1 MTRMNAT
8 VKGKA
13 DENYIKELRRE
24 FHRNPELSGQEQR
37 TSQRVIEELK
47 KLSIHEIRHNMA
59 GYGVLAVIGQ
69 KKDGPTVALRA
80 DMDALPIFEQ
90 SGVSFASQNEG
101 VMHACGHDAHTAMLL
116 GAAKILKS
124 TEQELPGRVLLVFQ
138 PAEENSP
145 VGGAKPLIEA
155 GAFLDPKPDAIFGLH
170 VWPSLPAGQVGVREG
185 NFMGASDRFRVRII
199 GKGGHASMPHETID
213 AAIVAVQVAQV
224 LQTIVSRNVNPL
236 DAGVLTLGKIQA
248 GTGHN
253 VIASEALLEGTVRT
267 FAPKTREMIKERF
280 YSIVQSVVESMV
292 ATVEI
297 DYQLGYPVLSNTP
310 EMVEIVREASTAML
324 GERAL
329 PHVEPAMVAE
339 DFAVYLQHFPGA
351 FFWLGCG
358 FEDTSLNAPL
368 HHPRFM
374 LDEGMLTTGSEML
387 AETAVRFLRSR

>member
-59 GYGVLAVIGQ
+59 GYGVLAIIGQ

-80 DMDALPIFEQ
+80 DTDALPIFEQ

-124 TEQELPGRVLLVFQ
+124 MEQELPGRVLLVFQ

-170 VWPSLPAGQVGVREG
+170 VWPQLPAGQVGVREG

-267 FAPKTREMIKERF
+267 FVPKTREMIKERF
-280 YSIVQSVVESMV
+280 YSIVQSVVESMG

-297 DYQLGYPVLSNTP
+297 DYQLGYPVLSNTA

-329 PHVEPAMVAE
+329 PQVEPAMVAE

-368 HHPRFM
+368 HHPKFM

-387 AETAVRFLRSR
+387 AETALRFLCSR

>member
-1 MTRMNAT
+1 MERLNSF

-13 DENYIKELRRE
+13 EENYIKELRRE

-37 TSQRVIEELK
+37 TSQRVCEELD
-47 KLSIHEIRHNMA
+47 KLSIHDIRPNMA

-80 DMDALPIFEQ
+80 DMDALPILEQ
-90 SGVSFASQNEG
+90 SGVSFASENEG

-124 TEQELPGRVLLVFQ
+124 MEAELPGQVVLVFQ

-170 VWPSLPAGQVGVREG
+170 VWPALPAGQIGVREG
-185 NFMGASDRFRVRII
+185 NFMGASDRFRIRII
-199 GKGGHASMPHETID
+199 GKGGHASMPHETVD

-224 LQTIVSRNVNPL
+224 LQTIVSRNINPL
-236 DAGVLTLGKIQA
+236 DTAVVTLGKIHA

-253 VIASEALLEGTVRT
+253 VIASEALIEGTVRT
-267 FAPKTREMIKERF
+267 FVPKTRDMIKERIH
-280 YSIVQSVVESMV
+280 SIVQSVVEGMG

-297 DYQLGYPVLSNTP
+297 EYQFGYPVLYNTP
-310 EMVEIVREASTAML
+310 EMVEIVREASTALL

-329 PHVEPAMVAE
+329 PQVEPAMVAE
-339 DFAVYLQHFPGA
+339 DFAVYLQNFPGA

-358 FEDTSLNAPL
+358 FEDTTLNAPL
-368 HHPRFM
+368 HHPKFM
-374 LDEGMLTTGSEML
+374 LDENILTTGSEML
-387 AETAVRFLRSR
+387 VETALRFFRSH

>member
-13 DENYIKELRRE
+13 DESYIKELRRE

-47 KLSIHEIRHNMA
+47 KLSIHEIRPNMA

-90 SGVSFASQNEG
+90 SGVPFASQNEG

-236 DAGVLTLGKIQA
+236 DAGVITLGKIQA

-280 YSIVQSVVESMV
+280 YSIVQSVVESMG

-310 EMVEIVREASTAML
+310 EMVDIVREASTAML

-329 PHVEPAMVAE
+329 PQVEPAMVAE

-387 AETAVRFLRSR
+387 AETALRFLRSR

>member
-13 DENYIKELRRE
+13 DESYIKELRRE

-47 KLSIHEIRHNMA
+47 KLLIHEIRHNLA
-59 GYGVLAVIGQ
+59 GYGVLAIIGQ

-124 TEQELPGRVLLVFQ
+124 VEQELPGQVLLVFQ

-170 VWPSLPAGQVGVREG
+170 VWPSLPAGQLGVREG
-185 NFMGASDRFRVRII
+185 NFMGASDRFRIRII

-267 FAPKTREMIKERF
+267 FVPKTREMIRERF
-280 YSIVQSVVESMV
+280 YSIVQSVVTSMG

-297 DYQLGYPVLSNTP
+297 DYQLGYPVLSNTT
-310 EMVEIVREASTAML
+310 EMVEIVREASTALL

-329 PHVEPAMVAE
+329 PQVEPAMVAE

-374 LDEGMLTTGSEML
+374 LNEGMLTTGSEML

>member
-47 KLSIHEIRHNMA
+47 KLSIHEIRHNLA
-59 GYGVLAVIGQ
+59 GYGVLAIIGQ

-124 TEQELPGRVLLVFQ
+124 VEQELPGQVLLVFQ

-185 NFMGASDRFRVRII
+185 NFMGASDRFRIRII

-267 FAPKTREMIKERF
+267 FVPKTREMIRERF
-280 YSIVQSVVESMV
+280 YSIVQSVVESMG

-297 DYQLGYPVLSNTP
+297 DYQLGYPVLSNTS
-310 EMVEIVREASTAML
+310 EMVEIVRGASTALL
-324 GERAL
+324 GDRAL
-329 PHVEPAMVAE
+329 PQVEPAMVAE

-387 AETAVRFLRSR
+387 AETALRFLRSR

>member
-13 DENYIKELRRE
+13 DESYIKEIRRE

-47 KLSIHEIRHNMA
+47 KLSIHEIRPNMA

-90 SGVSFASQNEG
+90 SGVPFASQNEG

-280 YSIVQSVVESMV
+280 YSIVQSVVESMG

-310 EMVEIVREASTAML
+310 EMVDIVREASTAML

-329 PHVEPAMVAE
+329 PQVEPAMVAE

-387 AETAVRFLRSR
+387 AETALRFLRSR

>member
-69 KKDGPTVALRA
+69 KTDGPTVALRA

-124 TEQELPGRVLLVFQ
+124 MEQELPGQVLLVFQ

-185 NFMGASDRFRVRII
+185 NFMGASDRFRIRII

-267 FAPKTREMIKERF
+267 FVPKTREMIRERF
-280 YSIVQSVVESMV
+280 YSIVQSVVASMG

-310 EMVEIVREASTAML
+310 EMVEIVRGASTALL

-329 PHVEPAMVAE
+329 PQVEPAMVAE

-368 HHPRFM
+368 HHPKFM

>member
-47 KLSIHEIRHNMA
+47 KLSIHEIRHNLA
-59 GYGVLAVIGQ
+59 GYGVLAIIGQ

-124 TEQELPGRVLLVFQ
+124 VEQELPGQVLLVFQ

-185 NFMGASDRFRVRII
+185 NFMGASDRFRIRII

-267 FAPKTREMIKERF
+267 FIPKTREMIRERF
-280 YSIVQSVVESMV
+280 YSIVQSVVASME

-310 EMVEIVREASTAML
+310 EMVEIVREASTALL

-329 PHVEPAMVAE
+329 PQVEPAMVAE

-358 FEDTSLNAPL
+358 FEDDSLNAPL
-368 HHPRFM
+368 HHPKFM
-374 LDEGMLTTGSEML
+374 LDERMLTTGSEML

>member
-1 MTRMNAT
+1 MKRMNAT

-13 DENYIKELRRE
+13 DESYIKELRRE

-47 KLSIHEIRHNMA
+47 KLSIHEIRHNLA
-59 GYGVLAVIGQ
+59 GYGVLAIIGQ

-124 TEQELPGRVLLVFQ
+124 VEQELPGQVLLVFQ

-267 FAPKTREMIKERF
+267 FAPKTREMIRERF
-280 YSIVQSVVESMV
+280 YSIVQSVVASMG

-310 EMVEIVREASTAML
+310 EMVEIVREASAALL

-329 PHVEPAMVAE
+329 PQVEPAMVAE